1 MNIKQLYKTFFS
13 LTLLLITSQPVLA
26 NDQINLFAC
35 EPEWAAIAHELGG
48 DLLKIYS
55 ATTSEQDPH
64 HIQPRPSLI
73 ARARRADVLAC
84 TGAELEAGWLP
95 VLLRKAGNSRILV
108 GQPGHFMAADHV
120 LLLGKPAVL
129 DRSLGD
135 VHADGNPHF
144 HADPYRLQQVAR
156 ALTETLASVDAVHA
170 NEYRKNLSIFI
181 NRMDQG
187 IVRWTLQAKPL
198 LGKKVIAHH
207 KNWLYLENWLGLEE
221 VAMLEPKPGIPPTS
235 THLGKLLRQM
245 KQTPADMI
253 IYASHQDSHAAHW
266 LSNKTKIP
274 AIALPGT
281 VEQGQDIFQWL
292 DGIVDMLTKP
302 LS

>member
-1 MNIKQLYKTFFS
+1 MIKQLHKTFFTLTFL
-13 LTLLLITSQPVLA
+13 LTLSQSLLA

-48 DLLKIYS
+48 DRLNTYS

-73 ARARRADVLAC
+73 SHARRADILAC

-95 VLLRKAGNSRILV
+95 VLLRKAGNSKILA
-108 GQPGHFMAADHV
+108 GQPGYFMAADHV
-120 LLLGKPAVL
+120 LLLGKPSIL

-144 HADPYRLQQVAR
+144 HTDPYRLQQVAR
-156 ALTETLASVDAVHA
+156 ALTETLASVDAIHA
-170 NEYRKNLSIFI
+170 DEYRKNLSVFI
-181 NRMDQG
+181 SRMNQA

-198 LGKKVIAHH
+198 LGKTVIAHH

-221 VAMLEPKPGIPPTS
+221 VGMLEPKSGIPPTS
-235 THLGKLLRQM
+235 MHLSKVLSQM

-266 LSNKTKIP
+266 LSNKTAIP
-274 AIALPGT
+274 AISLPAT
-281 VEQGQDIFQWL
+281 VEQGQDIFQWI
-292 DGIVDMLTKP
+292 DHIVDKLTKP

>member
-1 MNIKQLYKTFFS
+1 MNIKQLYKAFFS
-13 LTLLLITSQPVLA
+13 LTLLLIASQPVLA
-26 NDQINLFAC
+26 NDQVNLFAC

-95 VLLRKAGNSRILV
+95 ILLRKAGNSRILV

-120 LLLGKPAVL
+120 LLLGKPAIL

-144 HADPYRLQQVAR
+144 HTDPYRLKQVAR
-156 ALTETLASVDAVHA
+156 ALTETLASVDAAHA
-170 NEYRKNLSIFI
+170 DEYRKNLGVFMS
-181 NRMDQG
+181 RMDQA
-187 IVRWTLQAKPL
+187 IMRWKAQAKPL
-198 LGKKVIAHH
+198 LGKKVVVHH
-207 KNWLYLENWLGLEE
+207 QNWVYLEKWIGLEE
-221 VAMLEPKPGIPPTS
+221 VAMLEPKSGVPPTS
-235 THLGKLLRQM
+235 THLSKILSQM
-245 KQTPADMI
+245 KQAPADMI
-253 IYASHQDSHAAHW
+253 VYANHQDSHAANW
-266 LSNKTKIP
+266 LSKKTAIP

-281 VEQGQDIFQWL
+281 VEQGQDVFQWMS
-292 DGIVDMLTKP
+292 GIVDKLTKP
-302 LS
+302 SS